1 MIRGTTAQFRYK
13 LPYSFDEIETLTV
26 TFWQPGNGGPSLE
39 RPLPITKTKLHGDI
53 EPLPGN
59 KYVAI
64 ASLTK
69 EETLRFAT
77 DRKAKMQLQGQTMSG
92 IDFASKEKYITVYPV
107 VDGSVTDDPVIHPDV
122 DLIVLDG
129 GTIGDEEVIL

>member
-26 TFWQPGNGGPSLE
+26 TFWQPGKGGPSLE
-39 RPLPITKTKLHGDI
+39 RPLPIIKTKLHGDI

-77 DRKAKMQLQGQTMSG
+77 DRKAKMQLQGQTTTG

-107 VDGSVTDDPVIHPDV
+107 VDDSVTDDPVIHPDI
-122 DLIVLDG
+122 DIIVLDG
-129 GTIGDEEVIL
+129 GPIVAEEVVL